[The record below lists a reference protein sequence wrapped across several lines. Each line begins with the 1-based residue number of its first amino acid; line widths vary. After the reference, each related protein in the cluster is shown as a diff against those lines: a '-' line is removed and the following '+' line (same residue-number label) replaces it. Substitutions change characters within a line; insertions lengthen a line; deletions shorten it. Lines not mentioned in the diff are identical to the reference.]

1 MSQGGQ
7 SIDGETGV
15 VTVLD
20 TVELCNRDE
29 EKDKENIDIS
39 NSKVEGV
46 VAHFLAHTR
55 AVVALQWDAGGS
67 LLVTADRP
75 GHNFN
80 LFRVVAHP
88 LGSAFAAVHHLYTLY
103 RGDTPGSVQD
113 IAFSPDSRWVTV
125 STLRGTTHIFPI
137 CPYGGSVGVRTHTSH
152 RVVNKLSRFHRSA
165 GLNEHPPTTSSGRSS
180 PSPSLGSSP
189 APSKHFEFPSGVFLG
204 QPVAYPSPH
213 LPPYPS
219 PTMIQPIAQ
228 LRQPY
233 IVTLTSQVTLTSTR
247 KPSHGKRNSVPDDIP
262 IRLAVTFAPSRAR
275 VLQGPHHASYPRRPK
290 AADSLFVMA
299 NHGQLL
305 EYSLDP
311 VPDPTIPKDKVCES
325 SPIELNV
332 VAYGQWNLG
341 KPTGK
346 DRSEIAPPL
355 DGSNPLLISKELLG
369 SQ

>member
-1 MSQGGQ
+1 MNVSGGHGGGL
-7 SIDGETGV
+7 DGVDCGV
-15 VTVLD
+15 VTILD
-20 TVELCNRDE
+20 MV
-29 EKDKENIDIS
+29 DIS
-39 NSKVEGV
+39 SGEQTENVDITNTKAEGV
-46 VAHFLAHTR
+46 VAHFVAHSK
-55 AVVALQWDAGGS
+55 AIVAMAWDSSGS
-67 LLVTADRP
+67 LLLTADKL
-75 GHNFN
+75 GNNFN

-165 GLNEHPPTTSSGRSS
+165 GLNENPPTTSSGRSS

-233 IVTLTSQVTLTSTR
+233 IVTLTSQVRHSPATFLKIFNSTQFR
-247 KPSHGKRNSVPDDIP
+247 
-262 IRLAVTFAPSRAR
+262 
-275 VLQGPHHASYPRRPK
+275 
-290 AADSLFVMA
+290 
-299 NHGQLL
+299 
-305 EYSLDP
+305 
-311 VPDPTIPKDKVCES
+311 
-325 SPIELNV
+325 
-332 VAYGQWNLG
+332 
-341 KPTGK
+341 
-346 DRSEIAPPL
+346 
-355 DGSNPLLISKELLG
+355 
-369 SQ
+369 

>member
-1 MSQGGQ
+1 MVTILDMVDMS
-7 SIDGETGV
+7 SGEQT
-15 VTVLD
+15 
-20 TVELCNRDE
+20 
-29 EKDKENIDIS
+29 ENIDIT
-39 NSKVEGV
+39 NTKAEGV
-46 VAHFLAHTR
+46 VAHFVAHSK
-55 AVVALQWDAGGS
+55 AIVAMAWDSSGS
-67 LLVTADRP
+67 LLLTADKL
-75 GHNFN
+75 GNNFN

-137 CPYGGSVGVRTHTSH
+137 CPYGGGVGVRTHTSH

-165 GLNEHPPTTSSGRSS
+165 GLNENPPTTSSGRSS

-233 IVTLTSQVTLTSTR
+233 IVTLTSQVINDIHYS
-247 KPSHGKRNSVPDDIP
+247 SHQLQPNPNSGDPDKHKKAEP
-262 IRLAVTFAPSRAR
+262 WEEELSAR
-275 VLQGPHHASYPRRPK
+275 RHPDKARSHLRPVQV
-290 AADSLFVMA
+290 S
-299 NHGQLL
+299 
-305 EYSLDP
+305 
-311 VPDPTIPKDKVCES
+311 
-325 SPIELNV
+325 
-332 VAYGQWNLG
+332 
-341 KPTGK
+341 
-346 DRSEIAPPL
+346 
-355 DGSNPLLISKELLG
+355 
-369 SQ
+369 

>member
-1 MSQGGQ
+1 MVDIS
-7 SIDGETGV
+7 SGEQT
-15 VTVLD
+15 
-20 TVELCNRDE
+20 
-29 EKDKENIDIS
+29 ENIDIT
-39 NSKVEGV
+39 NTKAEGV
-46 VAHFLAHTR
+46 VAHFVAHSK
-55 AVVALQWDAGGS
+55 AIVAMAWDSSGS
-67 LLVTADRP
+67 LLLTADKL
-75 GHNFN
+75 GNNFN

-137 CPYGGSVGVRTHTSH
+137 CPYGGGVGVRTHTSH

-165 GLNEHPPTTSSGRSS
+165 GLNENPPTTSSGRSS

-233 IVTLTSQVTLTSTR
+233 IVTLTSQVINDIYYS
-247 KPSHGKRNSVPDDIP
+247 SHQLQPNPNSGDPDKHKKAEP
-262 IRLAVTFAPSRAR
+262 WEEELSAR
-275 VLQGPHHASYPRRPK
+275 RHPDKARCHLRPVQV
-290 AADSLFVMA
+290 S
-299 NHGQLL
+299 
-305 EYSLDP
+305 
-311 VPDPTIPKDKVCES
+311 
-325 SPIELNV
+325 
-332 VAYGQWNLG
+332 
-341 KPTGK
+341 
-346 DRSEIAPPL
+346 
-355 DGSNPLLISKELLG
+355 
-369 SQ
+369 